1 MRYRFRCQ
9 LSSLPPP
16 TYQRFILWRG
26 NNISHRHKNSTIH
39 QTVIYSAVFVPISL
53 IFPPFHPLP
62 FSLSLSFSYLANPS
76 PFFGYSLLRSW
87 TIALFC
93 IYVSYLYICGCL
105 KIRRDLDASF
115 DRSAGF
121 DHRGFW
127 WFCGVI
133 LHKIRSNNEEFRIW
147 ELMEFSFKLI
157 RNDDILYVIKRWYFL
172 CIRSSLI
179 YIGSLYLSCKI

>member
-62 FSLSLSFSYLANPS
+62 FSLSLVLVPCFCQP

-87 TIALFC
+87 TIAYTFPWNGAGC
-93 IYVSYLYICGCL
+93 IYVSYLYMWMF
-105 KIRRDLDASF
+105 KDRALDTSF
-115 DRSAGF
+115 DRSASF
-121 DHRGFW
+121 DHR
-127 WFCGVI
+127 
-133 LHKIRSNNEEFRIW
+133 KIVN
-147 ELMEFSFKLI
+147 
-157 RNDDILYVIKRWYFL
+157 
-172 CIRSSLI
+172 
-179 YIGSLYLSCKI
+179 

>member
-62 FSLSLSFSYLANPS
+62 FSLSLSFSFLVAPLA
-76 PFFGYSLLRSW
+76 SLLPPP
-87 TIALFC
+87 LFRIFSPSLLNDRVHSLFREMVHDVY
-93 IYVSYLYICGCL
+93 IYMYLIYMW
-105 KIRRDLDASF
+105 KIDLDASF
-115 DRSAGF
+115 DRSASF
-121 DHRGFW
+121 DHRDFW
-127 WFCGVI
+127 WFCSVI
-133 LHKIRSNNEEFRIW
+133 LHKNREH
-147 ELMEFSFKLI
+147 LM
-157 RNDDILYVIKRWYFL
+157 RYVW
-172 CIRSSLI
+172 
-179 YIGSLYLSCKI
+179 GGN

>member
-62 FSLSLSFSYLANPS
+62 FSLSLVLVSCQPLSFALERSRTLSFVYMYLI
-76 PFFGYSLLRSW
+76 Y
-87 TIALFC
+87 
-93 IYVSYLYICGCL
+93 IYVDVWRYGEIWMLVLIDQL
-105 KIRRDLDASF
+105 VLTIEVF
-115 DRSAGF
+115 DGF
-121 DHRGFW
+121 AVWYCTKFEA
-127 WFCGVI
+127 F
-133 LHKIRSNNEEFRIW
+133 NEESRIW

>member
-62 FSLSLSFSYLANPS
+62 FSLSLVLVSCQPLSFALERSRTLSFVYMYLI
-76 PFFGYSLLRSW
+76 Y
-87 TIALFC
+87 
-93 IYVSYLYICGCL
+93 IYVDVWRYGEIWMLVLIDQL
-105 KIRRDLDASF
+105 VLTIEVF
-115 DRSAGF
+115 DGF
-121 DHRGFW
+121 AVWYCTKFEA
-127 WFCGVI
+127 F
-133 LHKIRSNNEEFRIW
+133 NEESRIW

-172 CIRSSLI
+172 YIRSSLI

>member
-62 FSLSLSFSYLANPS
+62 FSLSLSRSR
-76 PFFGYSLLRSW
+76 SLLRLLLLPPP
-87 TIALFC
+87 LFRIFSPSLLNDLSFPWNGARC
-93 IYVSYLYICGCL
+93 IYVSYLYMW
-105 KIRRDLDASF
+105 KIDLDASF
-115 DRSAGF
+115 DRSASF
-121 DHRGFW
+121 DHRDFW
-127 WFCGVI
+127 WFCSVI
-133 LHKIRSNNEEFRIW
+133 LHKNREH
-147 ELMEFSFKLI
+147 LMRYVWMGI
-157 RNDDILYVIKRWYFL
+157 NGILNIN
-172 CIRSSLI
+172 
-179 YIGSLYLSCKI
+179 